1 MIFHLVHTMMLIER
15 DLIVRYNINRKKHE
29 LEHQVET
36 LEHDCSSVKQL
47 MQSHQREIESHQSTI
62 SRMQVKTEGDGGR
75 GHR

>member
-1 MIFHLVHTMMLIER
+1 MMLI
-15 DLIVRYNINRKKHE
+15 DTDFILWYNSIRKKHE
-29 LEHQVET
+29 LEQQVET

-62 SRMQVKTEGDGGR
+62 HRMQVKTEGDGG